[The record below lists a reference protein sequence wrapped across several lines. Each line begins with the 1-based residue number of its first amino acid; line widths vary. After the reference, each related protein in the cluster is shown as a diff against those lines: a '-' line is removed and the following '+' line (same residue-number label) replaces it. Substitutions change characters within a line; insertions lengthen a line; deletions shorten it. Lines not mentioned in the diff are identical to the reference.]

1 MSMYRSTSWLLVV
14 AIVLASLAGA
24 WLLKPLLQPAVAPTL
39 SSGQLYPEP
48 KTLAP
53 FALLDQH
60 GQRFDNARLQG
71 KWSFVFF
78 GYTTC
83 PDICPT
89 TLSVFTQLYKQL
101 PAELQADTQMIFATV
116 DPARDTVEQLQQYLP
131 FFHTDFIGLT
141 GDAAAV
147 DAFARDLGVAYAI
160 VPQDGG
166 SYLVDHSVRVFLL
179 DPSGARYALFAPD
192 GANGFVASKLRA
204 DYAQLRESSKN

>member
-1 MSMYRSTSWLLVV
+1 MSMYRSQSWLLVV
-14 AIVLASLAGA
+14 LIVLAAIAGA
-24 WLLKPLLQPAVAPTL
+24 WLLKPILQPAAGPVL

-48 KTLAP
+48 KVLAP
-53 FALLDQH
+53 FALLDQN
-60 GQRFDNARLQG
+60 GQPFTNARLQG

-116 DPARDTVEQLQQYLP
+116 DPARDTVQQLRQYLP
-131 FFHTDFIGLT
+131 FFHSDFIGLT
-141 GDAAAV
+141 GDTVAV
-147 DAFARDLGVAYAI
+147 DAFARELGVAYAI

-166 SYLVDHSVRVFLL
+166 SYLIDHSVRVFLVN
-179 DPSGARYALFAPD
+179 PNGARYALFAPEN
-192 GANGFVASKLRA
+192 ALGFSAAALLE
-204 DYAQLRESSKN
+204 DYKQIRDQ

>member
-14 AIVLASLAGA
+14 AIVLASLIGA
-24 WLLKPLLQPAVAPTL
+24 WLLRPILQPAAAPAL

-116 DPARDTVEQLQQYLP
+116 DPARDTVDQLRQYLP
-131 FFHTDFIGLT
+131 FFHADFIGLT
-141 GDAAAV
+141 GDATAV

-166 SYLVDHSVRVFLL
+166 SYLVDHSVRVFLVN
-179 DPSGARYALFAPD
+179 PNGARYALFAPRN
-192 GANGFVASKLRA
+192 AEGFSATTLLG
-204 DYAQLRESSKN
+204 DYENVRKD